1 MKKLVLLFT
10 ILFCWGC
17 SPSTD
22 NIGDLSI
29 IPYPNEIEVKSNQ
42 FLTLGNE
49 VSISMDT
56 PFPASKKILQYFSDR
71 LKEHHFKLAQSNSGK
86 IDFRFIVDSS
96 FPDEA
101 YGLTIGTEGIILSAN
116 EEGAGFFYG
125 IQSLLQMF
133 PTKNSGNVLLPCLQI
148 KDVPRFPYRGA
159 MIDVHATSSQKKR
172 Y

>member
-49 VSISMDT
+49 VSIRT
-56 PFPASKKILQYFSDR
+56 PP
-71 LKEHHFKLAQSNSGK
+71 
-86 IDFRFIVDSS
+86 
-96 FPDEA
+96 
-101 YGLTIGTEGIILSAN
+101 
-116 EEGAGFFYG
+116 
-125 IQSLLQMF
+125 SLHQ
-133 PTKNSGNVLLPCLQI
+133 
-148 KDVPRFPYRGA
+148 
-159 MIDVHATSSQKKR
+159 KR
-172 Y
+172 YYNTFQID

>member
-116 EEGAGFFYG
+116 EEGAGFFMAYNLYHKG
-125 IQSLLQMF
+125 
-133 PTKNSGNVLLPCLQI
+133 
-148 KDVPRFPYRGA
+148 
-159 MIDVHATSSQKKR
+159 SQQKTVGMYCFHVFK
-172 Y
+172 